1 LHTVDKTIDVR
12 SNYIDVHEGVQG
24 EANLGDYRKFK
35 ACYTVFRE
43 SGPSPI
49 RITSI
54 EAGNTGTESFTVI
67 VNPPPS
73 PPLEQ
78 VIDKLI
84 STIQN
89 LDDNVPQSLKT
100 SLTAVLK
107 QVSNILSDNNPNN
120 DESAGCGRL
129 GALDLTLLFGSH

>member
-35 ACYTVFRE
+35 ACYTVFRK

-54 EAGNTGTESFTVI
+54 EAAIIMTREPTNNIAFLQAQLVRLCI
-67 VNPPPS
+67 
-73 PPLEQ
+73 
-78 VIDKLI
+78 KLWVV
-84 STIQN
+84 Q
-89 LDDNVPQSLKT
+89 
-100 SLTAVLK
+100 
-107 QVSNILSDNNPNN
+107 
-120 DESAGCGRL
+120 
-129 GALDLTLLFGSH
+129 AL